1 MIESISDQPAVTSQP
16 LGRWNPRGTWT
27 LLVKEIRRFMS
38 VIGQTVLAPVI
49 TAVLYLVV
57 FQQVLGDRVEVYPGV
72 GFTEFLIPGLIMM
85 SVIQNA
91 FANTSSSITQSK
103 IMGNLV
109 FMLMSPLSALE
120 IFGAFVAAAVLR
132 ATIVAIALYAVGW
145 LFCPL
150 PLAQPLAVLLMLVL
164 AAGCMAVFG
173 MIAGIVAR
181 KFDHIAAFQNFFI
194 MPFSFLSGVFYSIH
208 TLPDFWAKASAFNPF
223 FYMIDGFRHGFYGVS
238 DASFAMAALCVSGF
252 FVVLSIIALTLLRSG
267 YELRS

>member
-1 MIESISDQPAVTSQP
+1 MTPAQTQSAAIENP
-16 LGRWNPRGTWT
+16 LGNWNPRGTWT
-27 LLVKEIRRFMS
+27 LLVKEVRRFMS

-57 FQQVLGDRVEVYPGV
+57 FQQVLGERVEVYPGV
-72 GFTEFLIPGLIMM
+72 NFTQFLIPGLIMM

-109 FMLMSPLSALE
+109 FMLMSPLSSLE
-120 IFGAFVAAAVLR
+120 IFGAFVAAAILR
-132 ATIVAIALYAVGW
+132 ATIVATALYAVGW

-150 PLAQPLAVLLMLVL
+150 PLAQPLAVLGMLL
-164 AAGCMAVFG
+164 LSAGCLAVFG
-173 MIAGIVAR
+173 MIGGIVAR

-208 TLPDFWAKASAFNPF
+208 TLPPFWAKASHFNPF
-223 FYMIDGFRHGFYGVS
+223 FYMIDGFRYGFYGTS
-238 DASFAMAALCVSGF
+238 DAHIGLSVAVVGGF
-252 FVVLSIIALTLLRSG
+252 FALLSAIALGMLRSG
-267 YELRS
+267 YQLRS

>member
-1 MIESISDQPAVTSQP
+1 MTPAQSTPSAAQARP
-16 LGRWNPRGTWT
+16 LGNWNPRGAQT

-72 GFTEFLIPGLIMM
+72 SFTQFLIPGLIMM

-109 FMLMSPLSALE
+109 FLLMSPLSALE
-120 IFGAFVAAAVLR
+120 IFGAFVAAAIMR
-132 ATIVAIALYAVGW
+132 AAIVAVALYAVGW
-145 LFCPL
+145 LFVPL
-150 PLAQPLAVLLMLVL
+150 PLEHPIAVLLMLVL

-208 TLPDFWAKASAFNPF
+208 TLPEFWAKASAFNPF
-223 FYMIDGFRHGFYGVS
+223 FYMIDGFRYGFYGAS
-238 DASFAMAALCVSGF
+238 DANYWMALASVSAFFAI
-252 FVVLSIIALTLLRSG
+252 LSAIALGLLRSG